1 MPDADHRAHAPAAVP
16 ARAKVV
22 SAVTERLESDD
33 QPTPRPVPAPGPA
46 PKPAVP
52 TPPQQAAAAPATPA
66 APAAAPAPGPGAAP
80 SAAPAPAP
88 NPGTTAAPALASPE
102 TLERARPFGRVT
114 EDGHVYVVVDGE
126 EVLCGQFP
134 DATEDEALGYF
145 ARKFEDVEAQVAL
158 LEQRVAAGAPSSD
171 MLKTV
176 DHLAEQVAQR
186 NMLGDV
192 KALEARLEALRPA
205 IRELEAAER
214 AAHEAQRAQN
224 VAAREAIVAEAEKI
238 AAQDPQRTQWKQA
251 SARMAELF
259 EQWKAH
265 QKSGVRLGRS
275 AEEALWK
282 RFRTAR
288 TTFDKHRRAFF
299 SQLDADNAEAKRA
312 KEALI
317 AEAEAL
323 SGSTDWGATAGE
335 YRQLMDRWKQT
346 KRASK
351 KDDDAL
357 WARFRAAQ
365 DRFFEA
371 RKAANDQLDQEFEG
385 NLAVKEQL
393 LAEARALLP
402 VTDLKAAKRTLG
414 DILDRWEQAGKVPR
428 AHMRRVEAEL
438 RTVEDAVRKVED
450 EKWQRSNPETKARSN
465 SMLAQLEAKIED
477 QEASLAK
484 AQSGGD
490 TRRAAKLEG
499 ELATS
504 RQWLE
509 TLRRSAADL
518 H

>member
-1 MPDADHRAHAPAAVP
+1 M
-16 ARAKVV
+16 
-22 SAVTERLESDD
+22 TERLESDD
-33 QPTPRPVPAPGPA
+33 QPTPRPAPTPGPVPKPGAPRPGAPAAPAQASPGPA
-46 PKPAVP
+46 P
-52 TPPQQAAAAPATPA
+52 TPA
-66 APAAAPAPGPGAAP
+66 AVQQPAPPAAP
-80 SAAPAPAP
+80 SAAS
-88 NPGTTAAPALASPE
+88 PALASPE
-102 TLERARPFGRVT
+102 SVARARAFGRVT

-145 ARKFEDVEAQVAL
+145 ARKFDDVEAQVAL
-158 LEQRVAAGAPSSD
+158 LEQRVAAGAPSAD
-171 MLKTV
+171 MLSTV
-176 DHLAEQVAQR
+176 EHLAEQVGQR
-186 NMLGDV
+186 KMLGDV

-224 VAAREAIVAEAEKI
+224 VAAREAIVAEAEQI
-238 AAQDPQRTQWKQA
+238 AAQDPQRTQWKQS

-259 EQWKAH
+259 DQWKTH
-265 QKSGVRLGRS
+265 QKSGIRLGRA
-275 AEEALWK
+275 AEDALWK

-288 TTFDKHRRAFF
+288 TTFDRHRRAFF
-299 SQLDADNAEAKRA
+299 SQLDADNAEAKKA

-323 SGSTDWGATAGE
+323 SGSTDWGATAAE
-335 YRQLMDRWKQT
+335 YRRLMDRWKES

-365 DRFFEA
+365 DTFFAA
-371 RKAANDQLDQEFEG
+371 RKADNDRVDEEFEG

-393 LAEARALLP
+393 LAEAKALLP
-402 VTDLKAAKRTLG
+402 ITDLKAAKRALG

-428 AHMRRVEAEL
+428 AHMRRVEAEM
-438 RTVEDAVRKVED
+438 RTVEDAVHHAED

-465 SMLAQLEAKIED
+465 SMLSQLESKIED
-477 QEASLAK
+477 QEAALTR
-484 AQSGGD
+484 AQSTGD
-490 TRRAAKLEG
+490 TKRAAKLEG

-518 H
+518 R

>member
-1 MPDADHRAHAPAAVP
+1 M
-16 ARAKVV
+16 
-22 SAVTERLESDD
+22 TERLESDD
-33 QPTPRPVPAPGPA
+33 QPTPRPVPAPGPV

-52 TPPQQAAAAPATPA
+52 APAAPAPAAPTPAAAAPGPA
-66 APAAAPAPGPGAAP
+66 APAAP
-80 SAAPAPAP
+80 AAPAPAA
-88 NPGTTAAPALASPE
+88 TAPAATAPAPAPALASPE

-126 EVLCGQFP
+126 EALCGQFP

-145 ARKFEDVEAQVAL
+145 ARKFEDVEAQAAL

-186 NMLGDV
+186 TLLGDIR
-192 KALEARLEALRPA
+192 ALEARLEALRPA

-275 AEEALWK
+275 AEDALWK

-299 SQLDADNAEAKRA
+299 SQLDADNAEAKKA

-323 SGSTDWGATAGE
+323 STSTDWGTTAAE
-335 YRQLMDRWKQT
+335 YRRLMDRWKQA

-371 RKAANDQLDQEFEG
+371 RKADNDRIDQEFEG

-402 VTDLKAAKRTLG
+402 VTDLKAAKRALG

-428 AHMRRVEAEL
+428 AHMRRVEAEM
-438 RTVEDAVRKVED
+438 RAVEDAVRKVED

-465 SMLAQLEAKIED
+465 SMLTQLEVKIED
-477 QEASLAK
+477 QEAALAR
-484 AQSGGD
+484 ARATGD
-490 TRRAAKLEG
+490 TKRAAKLEA
-499 ELATS
+499 ELTTS